1 MRGRRQRLGIDT
13 IPSRTGDPSRV
24 RIPPS
29 VSPHQFLKPR
39 PDARQTR
46 RAMPAPGATLPPR
59 VSLSFYRAGA
69 IQGLTA
75 GKTLNPAWSARTKML
90 FHEVEKQARML
101 GART

>member
-1 MRGRRQRLGIDT
+1 MRAKPVARCLLLEQH
-13 IPSRTGDPSRV
+13 SR
-24 RIPPS
+24 
-29 VSPHQFLKPR
+29 
-39 PDARQTR
+39 
-46 RAMPAPGATLPPR
+46 PR